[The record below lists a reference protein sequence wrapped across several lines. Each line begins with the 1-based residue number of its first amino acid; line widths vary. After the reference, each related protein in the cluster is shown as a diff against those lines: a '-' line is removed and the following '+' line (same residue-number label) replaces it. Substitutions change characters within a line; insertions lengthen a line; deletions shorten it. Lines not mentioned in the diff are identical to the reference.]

1 MSKFASSKVGNN
13 DSTVHFEAL
22 PRNLRRSEEVKMS
35 FGSSLADAFFDIL
48 TYEIDSVYDKFFS
61 YSCFVVLII
70 VVFISIWVKNR
81 AVSGLPKPA
90 LLRQHGSF
98 HLKDNLHLFNY
109 KSKAFTVM
117 KKIQT
122 LSVMNAQS
130 MTSLEIAQVTGKMH
144 KDVMKAIRNMEP
156 AWLKVNGRNFALVDY
171 KDSKGELRPCYS
183 LTKTECLYIATKFND
198 EARAKLVIRWQQL
211 EQERMM
217 QQGIRKLL
225 ITDQDVMHE
234 AEMIIGRTLVSFN
247 QNADGCITASDIAKA
262 IGMEVKDLNSFLTDK
277 KIQHWKRGQYHLT
290 PEYEGLG
297 LAQDRLFIYY
307 SKDGKQKERTYLVWT
322 QKGAEMIDNMIFNK
336 GN

>member
-1 MSKFASSKVGNN
+1 
-13 DSTVHFEAL
+13 
-22 PRNLRRSEEVKMS
+22 
-35 FGSSLADAFFDIL
+35 
-48 TYEIDSVYDKFFS
+48 
-61 YSCFVVLII
+61 
-70 VVFISIWVKNR
+70 
-81 AVSGLPKPA
+81 
-90 LLRQHGSF
+90 
-98 HLKDNLHLFNY
+98 
-109 KSKAFTVM
+109 M

-122 LSVMNAQS
+122 LSVMNAQR
-130 MTSLEIAQVTGKMH
+130 MTSHEIAELTGKPH
-144 KDVMKAIRNMEP
+144 NDVLKAIRKMEQ
-156 AWLKVNGRNFALVDY
+156 AWLKVNGGNFSLVEY
-171 KDSKGELRPCYS
+171 MDSKGEFRPCYS
-183 LTKTECLYIATKFND
+183 LSKTECLYIATKFND

-217 QQGIRKLL
+217 QQGVRKLL

-247 QNADGCITASDIAKA
+247 QNADGCITASEIAKA

-277 KIQHWKRGQYHLT
+277 KIQRWMRGQYRLT

-322 QKGAEMIDNMIFNK
+322 QKGAEMIDKMIFK

>member
-1 MSKFASSKVGNN
+1 
-13 DSTVHFEAL
+13 
-22 PRNLRRSEEVKMS
+22 
-35 FGSSLADAFFDIL
+35 
-48 TYEIDSVYDKFFS
+48 
-61 YSCFVVLII
+61 
-70 VVFISIWVKNR
+70 
-81 AVSGLPKPA
+81 
-90 LLRQHGSF
+90 
-98 HLKDNLHLFNY
+98 
-109 KSKAFTVM
+109 M

-122 LSVMNAQS
+122 LSVMNAQR
-130 MTSLEIAQVTGKMH
+130 MTSLEIAELTGKPH
-144 KDVMKAIRNMEP
+144 NDVLKAIRKMEE
-156 AWLKVNGRNFALVDY
+156 AWMKVNGGNFSLVEY

-211 EQERMM
+211 EQERIM
-217 QQGIRKLL
+217 QQGVRKLL

-277 KIQHWKRGQYHLT
+277 KIQRWARGKYHLT

-307 SKDGKQKERTYLVWT
+307 SKDGKQKESTNLVWT
-322 QKGAEMIDNMIFNK
+322 TKGAEMIDKMIFGNK
-336 GN
+336 H

>member
-1 MSKFASSKVGNN
+1 
-13 DSTVHFEAL
+13 
-22 PRNLRRSEEVKMS
+22 
-35 FGSSLADAFFDIL
+35 
-48 TYEIDSVYDKFFS
+48 
-61 YSCFVVLII
+61 
-70 VVFISIWVKNR
+70 
-81 AVSGLPKPA
+81 
-90 LLRQHGSF
+90 
-98 HLKDNLHLFNY
+98 
-109 KSKAFTVM
+109 M

-211 EQERMM
+211 EKERLMH
-217 QQGIRKLL
+217 QGIRHLL
-225 ITDQDVMHE
+225 VTDQDVMHE
-234 AEMIIGRTLVSFN
+234 AEMIIGRTLISFN
-247 QNADGCITASDIAKA
+247 QHADGCITTTDIAKA
-262 IGMEVKDLNSFLTDK
+262 IGMETNDLNSWLCDMGVQK
-277 KIQHWKRGQYHLT
+277 WRRGQFRLT
-290 PEYEGLG
+290 QDYEDLG

-322 QKGAEMIDNMIFNK
+322 QKGAEMIDKMLKKN
-336 GN
+336 